1 MITVLSDVNDYMFSS
16 ALEDFSFSTSEEAAT
31 FVLAAADGTELLR
44 ETYVPDAQGII
55 RIYDLP
61 ELVESRLT
69 ANLIEQFTYTIADG
83 TDTRT
88 RSFTVQF
95 CAAAVSIPAT
105 EWRDNY
111 FLTTLQ
117 GAKNTAPGR
126 REFLHLVV
134 TEETEVTVTA
144 VFMSPM
150 GETEEVVCT
159 MDSVTETGR
168 VMSID
173 VSPDTFTH
181 TQGWDLVAYT
191 VEAGGRTQQFLVSE
205 VLDSAPN
212 LVFTNSFGCQETIY
226 CTGTHALKPKY
237 ERSASVIGGKYRN
250 YHIEETRE
258 FDARTGPL
266 SFEMARWAEDLFR
279 SKEVYLLEQNTQ
291 GREVSVTEAKAERD
305 NNFDTIPDF
314 PFTYRYAQ
322 RNHNVID
329 LPRAGRIFDHTF
341 DNTFN

>member
-1 MITVLSDVNDYMFSS
+1 MITVISDVSDYVFSS
-16 ALEDFSFSTSEEAAT
+16 ALEDFAFSTSEETAT
-31 FVLAAADGTELLR
+31 FTLQLGETVLHR
-44 ETYVPDAQGII
+44 ETYVPDADGII

-61 ELVESRLT
+61 ELVGAHLRT
-69 ANLIEQFTYTIADG
+69 NLIEQFTYTIADG

-88 RSFTVQF
+88 RTFTVQF

-105 EWRDNY
+105 EWREQY

-117 GAKNTAPGR
+117 GIKTTAPGR
-126 REFLHLVV
+126 KEFLHLIA
-134 TEETEVTVTA
+134 TAETEVTVNA
-144 VFMSPM
+144 LFLSPA
-150 GETEEVVCT
+150 GETEEVICE
-159 MDSVTETGR
+159 MDPVTATGR
-168 VMSID
+168 VATID
-173 VSPDTFTH
+173 VSPDIFTH
-181 TQGWDLVAYT
+181 TQGWDLASYLVT
-191 VEAGGRTQQFLVSE
+191 AGDRQQVFHVSE
-205 VLDSAPN
+205 GLDSAPN

-237 ERSASVIGGKYRN
+237 EHSASVIGGKYRN
-250 YHIEETRE
+250 YRIDETRE
-258 FDARTGPL
+258 FQARTGPL

-279 SKEVYLLEQNTQ
+279 SREIYLLEQNTQ
-291 GREVSVTEAKAERD
+291 GREVTVTEAKADRD
-305 NNFDTIPDF
+305 NELSTLPDF

>member
-1 MITVLSDVNDYMFSS
+1 MITILSDVSDYMFSS
-16 ALEDFSFSTSEEAAT
+16 ALEEFAFSTNAEAAT
-31 FVLAAADGTELLR
+31 FSLQLGNTVLHR
-44 ETYVPDAQGII
+44 ETYVPDAEGII

-61 ELVESRLT
+61 ELVETHLT
-69 ANLIEQFTYTIADG
+69 ANLIEKFTYTITDG

-88 RSFTVQF
+88 RTFTVQF

-105 EWRDNY
+105 EWREKY

-117 GAKNTAPGR
+117 GAKTTAPGR
-126 REFLHLVV
+126 KEFLHLIV
-134 TEETEVTVTA
+134 TAATDVTVTA
-144 VFMSPM
+144 IFLSPTGM
-150 GETEEVVCT
+150 TEEAICE
-159 MDSVTETGR
+159 MDPVTETGR
-168 VMSID
+168 VATID

-191 VEAGGRTQQFLVSE
+191 VEAGDRTQQFLVSE
-205 VLDSAPN
+205 GLDSAPN

-250 YHIEETRE
+250 YLIEETRT

-291 GREVSVTEAKAERD
+291 GREVTVTEAKAERD
-305 NNFDTIPDF
+305 NEPDTIPDF

>member
-1 MITVLSDVNDYMFSS
+1 MITVLSDVSDYIFSS
-16 ALEDFSFSTSEEAAT
+16 ALENFAFSTSEETAT
-31 FVLAAADGTELLR
+31 FTLQLGEKVLHS
-44 ETYVPDAQGII
+44 ETYVSDAEGKI

-61 ELVESRLT
+61 ELVDAHLT
-69 ANLIEQFTYTIADG
+69 ANLIEAFTYTITDG
-83 TDTRT
+83 TATVTRT
-88 RSFTVQF
+88 FTVQF

-105 EWRDNY
+105 EWREKF

-117 GAKNTAPGR
+117 GVKHTAPGR
-126 REFLHLVV
+126 KEFLHLIV
-134 TEETEVTVTA
+134 TQETEVTVTA
-144 VFMSPM
+144 LFMSPM
-150 GETEEVVCT
+150 GETEEVVCE
-159 MDSVTETGR
+159 MDPVTETGR
-168 VMSID
+168 VATID

-181 TQGWDLVAYT
+181 AQGWELVAYT
-191 VEAGGRTQQFLVSE
+191 VEAGSRTQQFLVSE
-205 VLDSAPN
+205 GLDSAPN

-237 ERSASVIGGKYRN
+237 EHSASVIEGKYRN

-258 FDARTGPL
+258 FQARTGPI

-279 SKEVYLLEQNTQ
+279 SKEIYLLEENTQ
-291 GREVSVTEAKAERD
+291 GREVTVTEAKAERD
-305 NNFDTIPDF
+305 NELDTIPNF
-314 PFTYRYAQ
+314 AFTYRYAQ